1 MAQFDVLP
9 NPGRQRESIP
19 FVVVLQ
25 NARFDRG
32 MTRFVAPL
40 VLAKL
45 ARVAEHYV
53 APRFTINGIQVVLD
67 VFNLA
72 TIPADR
78 LGQPV
83 ASLADDDSRAKLVRA
98 LDEFLSQA

>member
-1 MAQFDVLP
+1 MAQFDVLK
-9 NPGRQRESIP
+9 NPGRQREAIP

-32 MTRFVAPL
+32 ATRFVAPL
-40 VLAKL
+40 VLSRL
-45 ARVAEHYV
+45 ANVAEHYL
-53 APRFTINGIQVVLD
+53 APRFTVLGTEVVMD

-78 LGQPV
+78 LGASV
-83 ASLADDDSRAKLVRA
+83 ASLADEESRSKLTRA

>member
-1 MAQFDVLP
+1 MTQFDVLK
-9 NPGRQRESIP
+9 NPGRQREVVP

-32 MTRFVAPL
+32 ATRFVAPL
-40 VLAKL
+40 VLSKL
-45 ARVAEHYV
+45 ANIAEHYL
-53 APRFTINGIQVVLD
+53 APRFTIHGTEVVMD

-78 LGQPV
+78 LGTPV
-83 ASLADDDSRAKLVRA
+83 ASLADEESRSKLIRA

>member
-1 MAQFDVLP
+1 MAQFDVLR
-9 NPGRQRESIP
+9 NPGRQREAIP

-32 MTRFVAPL
+32 ATRFVAPL
-40 VLAKL
+40 ILSKL
-45 ARVAEHYV
+45 ANIAEHYL
-53 APRFTINGIQVVLD
+53 APRFTVDGLEVVMD

-72 TIPADR
+72 TLPADR
-78 LGQPV
+78 VGMRV
-83 ASLADDDSRAKLVRA
+83 ASLADEESRSKLMRA